1 MKANKIFYT
10 FALVLLFGFTACE
23 DMFDVKSSMLQDSDS
38 HMISSAADS
47 LYSVVGILSKVQQLA
62 DRNVLFGELRGDL
75 VQANEYTDSYLREL
89 IEHQELSPDNPLLS
103 YSSYYAVIN
112 NCNYYLSKVNSEV
125 IVSGQQVMIREIAV
139 VKAIR
144 AWTYMQLALIY
155 KSVPFIDVPIL
166 TVPDAEIDYPKS
178 DLLQICDYFID
189 DLLPYKD
196 VRLPAYGSIYGYES
210 SKMLFPVQL
219 VLGDLYLW
227 RGSYTGNKNDYVEAY
242 NMYSSYLYEHGVES
256 VTTAQANVTA
266 NMETQT
272 KIPRGSINSKG
283 YHFTPLDNEI
293 LTFIPMATTK
303 LDGAKSSLP
312 NIFSATE
319 ENQGKRK
326 LSPSQYWKELGE
338 SQDYQ
343 YVSPSN
349 ATKKKRLSCG
359 DLRPYATYGV
369 YTYIDKDNFVPEFG
383 VTDEVWYDF
392 DVTDQEL
399 VNSKYYEGHVW
410 IYRVGTVY
418 LRMAEALNRMGKWET
433 AFGILKYGAGITLNT
448 DSTLSSP
455 YSIGYYTPDLPGIH
469 GRGSGNSEVNDDYK
483 VNLEDYVI
491 IDLVEQITPLSD
503 STYLH
508 TIDYLTDTGS
518 EYGWYKLSSAWNE
531 ARDTFRVERIQ
542 KDYLVEKVEDYI
554 VDELALET
562 AFEGNRFYDLMRVA
576 LRRNDPAYLAD
587 KVSRRKGDAH
597 PRNEELFVRLSN
609 PNNWF
614 IDRK

>member
-1 MKANKIFYT
+1 MKTNKIFYI
-10 FALVLLFGFTACE
+10 ALALLFGLTACE
-23 DMFDVKSSMLQDSDS
+23 DLFDVKSSMSQDSDS

-89 IEHQELSPDNPLLS
+89 IEHQELSPDNPLRS

-112 NCNYYLSKVNSEV
+112 NCNYYLSKVNADV
-125 IVSGQQVMIREIAV
+125 VVSGQQVMLREIAV

-155 KSVPFIDVPIL
+155 KSVPFIDTPIL

-189 DLLPYKD
+189 DLLPYKN
-196 VRLPAYGSIYGYES
+196 VKLPSYGSIYDFES

-227 RGSYTGNKNDYVEAY
+227 RGSCTGNKNDYAEAY
-242 NMYSSYLYEHGVES
+242 NMYSTYLYEHGISS

-272 KIPRGSINSKG
+272 KIPRNTINPEG
-283 YHFTPLDNEI
+283 YHFTPNDDEI

-303 LDGAKSSLP
+303 LEGTKSSLP

-418 LRMAEALNRMGKWET
+418 LRMAEALNRMGECET
-433 AFGILKYGAGITLNT
+433 AFGILKYGAEIILNT
-448 DSTLSSP
+448 DSTLSAP
-455 YSIGYYTPDLPGIH
+455 YSIEYYTPYLPGIH
-469 GRGSGNSEVNDDYK
+469 GRGSGNSEVNDDYI
-483 VNLEDYVI
+483 VNLEDYVV
-491 IDLVEQITPLSD
+491 IDLVEKITPLSN

-518 EYGWYKLSSAWNE
+518 EYGWYELSSAWNE
-531 ARDTFRVERIQ
+531 SRDTLRVERIQ
-542 KDYLVEKVEDYI
+542 KDYLVEEVENLI
-554 VDELALET
+554 IDESALET

-576 LRRNDPAYLAD
+576 LRRNKPTYLAD
-587 KVSRRKGDAH
+587 KVSHRRGDAY
-597 PRNEELFVRLSN
+597 PRDEELFTRLSSME
-609 PNNWF
+609 NWY
-614 IDRK
+614 IHKE